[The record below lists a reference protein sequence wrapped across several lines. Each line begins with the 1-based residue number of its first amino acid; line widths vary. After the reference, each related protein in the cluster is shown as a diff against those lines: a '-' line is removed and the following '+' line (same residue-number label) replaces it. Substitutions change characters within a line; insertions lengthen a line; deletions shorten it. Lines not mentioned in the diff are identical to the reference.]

1 MSFKNT
7 KTEKL
12 NGAGGQK
19 QSRLTR
25 NLISKRKARNVMVIF
40 ITEAKISVAG

>member
-7 KTEKL
+7 KTKKL

-25 NLISKRKARNVMVIF
+25 NLISKRKARTVIVIF